1 MPSQGL
7 VKADLGIGVDMHGV
21 CLPIVLWAPWL
32 SPLVRAVGGRLTSAS
47 FLQSLEPPGL

>member
-7 VKADLGIGVDMHGV
+7 VKTDLGIGVDMHRV

-32 SPLVRAVGGRLTSAS
+32 SPLVRGVGGAADLCL
-47 FLQSLEPPGL
+47 LQSLEPPGL